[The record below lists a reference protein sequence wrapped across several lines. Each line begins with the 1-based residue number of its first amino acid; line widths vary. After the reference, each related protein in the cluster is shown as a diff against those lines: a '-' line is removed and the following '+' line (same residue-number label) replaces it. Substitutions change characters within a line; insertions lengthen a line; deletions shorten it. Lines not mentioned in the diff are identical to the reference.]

1 MSCSKPVRT
10 PPSQDEMG
18 VEERGVVTS
27 GAPPPGKALTL
38 LEGRDLHV
46 NDIVPFKGES
56 FQACVALLIAGA
68 RSGEFGI
75 LHTHETQSY
84 ETLSKMEWFKDMYRW
99 MKSQQSRKQ
108 ASTMG
113 TSVVSGAQ
121 DRKARAVQKID
132 QIKKMKQI
140 AATKKAA
147 RKLAEQQRARSA
159 QKSAT
164 DQTTV

>member
-1 MSCSKPVRT
+1 M
-10 PPSQDEMG
+10 
-18 VEERGVVTS
+18 
-27 GAPPPGKALTL
+27 
-38 LEGRDLHV
+38 
-46 NDIVPFKGES
+46 PFKGES

-75 LHTHETQSY
+75 LHTHESQSY

-99 MKSQQSRKQ
+99 MKSQQNRKQ

-132 QIKKMKQI
+132 QIKKMKQ
-140 AATKKAA
+140 
-147 RKLAEQQRARSA
+147 LC
-159 QKSAT
+159 
-164 DQTTV
+164 